1 MAGVSEGRK
10 TGSAPARESTS
21 RGAFD
26 RRALGG
32 EGPAEPVGAL
42 PPELG
47 FIAGQGLSP
56 QSLLSAMNAAPV
68 GVRPLDALLNEGIL
82 HEDAYYGA
90 LARHLGCGYYRG
102 DPPFA
107 SGFDAVR
114 GLRCGVAPLDGP
126 SDGARAVIAPG
137 ARLVS
142 RLIEMTSSGR
152 LHPASFAVTSPQR
165 FASLVR
171 MQRGEAILNDAL
183 GRLPAGLS
191 VRTGMSLA
199 QIAAAGL
206 IAASAFALGVANL
219 GLLDATLAAS
229 CWLIFLASIVL
240 RSMAAV
246 ADGATVRPPVLSDD
260 ELPVYTIVAALYR
273 ESEVVENLIKAF
285 DALDYP
291 KSKLDIKLVVERRDR
306 ETLARILA
314 LRLPARYEV
323 IVAPPGEPST
333 KPRALNI
340 ALASARG
347 DCLAVYDAED
357 EPAPGQLRLAASRFA
372 YEPDV
377 DCLQARLAVR
387 NTKDSWL
394 SAMFAIEYAVLFDL
408 INPGLSALDLPVA
421 LGGTSNHFRID
432 SLIGVGGWDEWN
444 VSEDADLGVRLAR
457 YGYKVGSL
465 QSDTSEEAP
474 HEFVNWFGQRV
485 RWQKGWIQTFIVHS
499 RNPLAFLRDLGTRRA
514 AAAAILIFGSV
525 MSALLWP
532 AFAADTLWRAFSA
545 GSGELSASREA
556 ADVFVYS
563 LALAGIWAI
572 VIPAAVAARQRRF
585 GFSAKALAHLPV
597 YYVLVSAAAWWAIV
611 DLVLRP
617 HYWTKTAHG
626 RSPSAA
632 AAPELARA
640 AAPVSPAE

>member
-1 MAGVSEGRK
+1 MAGVSEGPK
-10 TGSAPARESTS
+10 TGSAPARVSMAGS
-21 RGAFD
+21 FD
-26 RRALGG
+26 RRQVRG
-32 EGPAEPVGAL
+32 EGPAEPPPAL
-42 PPELG
+42 PLELG

-56 QSLLSAMNAAPV
+56 QSLMSAVKAAPL

-90 LARHLGCGYYRG
+90 LARHLGCDYYRG

-107 SGFDAVR
+107 AGFDAVR
-114 GLRCGVAPLDGP
+114 GLRCGVAPLEER
-126 SDGARAVIAPG
+126 SRSARAVIAPS
-137 ARLVS
+137 ARSVS

-171 MQRGEAILNDAL
+171 MQRGEAILAEAL
-183 GRLPAGLS
+183 GRLPPSLTA
-191 VRTGMSLA
+191 RTGMSLA

-206 IAASAFALGVANL
+206 LAAAALALGIANVRL
-219 GLLDATLAAS
+219 LAAS
-229 CWLIFLASIVL
+229 LAAGCWLTFLASIVL

-246 ADGATVRPPVLSDD
+246 ANGATVRPLLLSDD
-260 ELPVYTIVAALYR
+260 ELPIYTVVAALYR
-273 ESEVVENLIKAF
+273 ESEVIADLIKAF
-285 DALDYP
+285 DAFDYP

-306 ETLARILA
+306 ETLSRILA

-357 EPAPGQLRLAASRFA
+357 APAPGQLRRAASRFA
-372 YEPDV
+372 HERDV

-394 SAMFAIEYAVLFDL
+394 SALFAIEYAVLFDL

-421 LGGTSNHFRID
+421 LGGTSNHFRVD
-432 SLIGVGGWDEWN
+432 SLIAVGGWDEWN
-444 VSEDADLGVRLAR
+444 VAEDADLGVRLAR

-474 HEFVNWFGQRV
+474 HELGNWFGQRV

-499 RNPLAFLRDLGTRRA
+499 RKPVAFVSDLGARRA

-525 MSALLWP
+525 MSALFWP
-532 AFAADTLWRAFSA
+532 AFALDTLWRAVSA
-545 GSGELSASREA
+545 RSGELSAAREA
-556 ADVFVYS
+556 TDVFVYI

-572 VIPAAVAARQRRF
+572 VIPAMVAARQRRF
-585 GFSAKALAHLPV
+585 AFSMKSLALLPV
-597 YYVLVSAAAWWAIV
+597 YYVLVSAAAWTAIV

-617 HYWTKTAHG
+617 HYWAKTAHG
-626 RSPSAA
+626 RSPRAVVA
-632 AAPELARA
+632 PGLRRPAAPA
-640 AAPVSPAE
+640 SPAE

>member
-1 MAGVSEGRK
+1 MSG
-10 TGSAPARESTS
+10 
-21 RGAFD
+21 GALD
-26 RRALGG
+26 RRALRG
-32 EGPAEPVGAL
+32 EGPAAALGAL

-56 QSLLSAMNAAPV
+56 QSLLSAMNGAPM

-90 LARHLGCGYYRG
+90 LARHLGCDYYRG

-114 GLRCGVAPLDGP
+114 GLRCGVAPLDGR
-126 SDGARAVIAPG
+126 GHRARAVIAPD
-137 ARLVS
+137 ARSVS

-165 FASLVR
+165 LASLVR
-171 MQRGEAILNDAL
+171 MQRGEAILEDAL

-191 VRTGMSLA
+191 ARTGMSLG
-199 QIAAAGL
+199 QTAAAGL
-206 IAASAFALGVANL
+206 LAAAALALGIANL
-219 GLLDATLAAS
+219 QLLDAALAAS
-229 CWLIFLASIVL
+229 CWLTFLASIVL

-246 ADGATVRPPVLSDD
+246 ANGATIRPPLLSDD
-260 ELPVYTIVAALYR
+260 ELPVYTVVAALYN
-273 ESEVVENLIKAF
+273 ESEVVENLIRAF
-285 DALDYP
+285 DAFDYP

-306 ETLARILA
+306 ETLSRILA

-333 KPRALNI
+333 KPRALNL

-387 NTKDSWL
+387 NTSDSWL

-408 INPGLSALDLPVA
+408 INPGLSALDLPIA
-421 LGGTSNHFRID
+421 LGGTSNHFRLD
-432 SLIGVGGWDEWN
+432 SLIGAGGWDEWN
-444 VSEDADLGVRLAR
+444 VAEDADLGVRLAR

-474 HEFVNWFGQRV
+474 HELANWFGQRV
-485 RWQKGWIQTFIVHS
+485 RWQKGWIQTFVVHS
-499 RNPLAFLRDLGTRRA
+499 RKPLMFVSDLGTRRA
-514 AAAAILIFGSV
+514 AAAAVLIFGSV
-525 MSALLWP
+525 MSALFWP
-532 AFAADTLWRAFSA
+532 AFAIDTLWRAFSA
-545 GSGELSASREA
+545 GSGELSAAREA
-556 ADVFVYS
+556 TDVFVYI
-563 LALAGIWAI
+563 LALAGVWAI
-572 VIPAAVAARQRRF
+572 VIPAMVAARQRRF
-585 GFSAKALAHLPV
+585 GFSAKALALLPV

-611 DLVLRP
+611 DLVFRP
-617 HYWTKTAHG
+617 HYWAKTAHG
-626 RSPSAA
+626 RSPRAVV
-632 AAPELARA
+632 APGRA
-640 AAPVSPAE
+640 GVAAPVGPA